1 LRVPRGVAYTG
12 LAMPIYEYRR
22 PDGTT
27 FELLQSFSDDALTTD
42 PETGVP
48 VQKVLHA
55 PAIHFKGKGFHN
67 TDYGTRKRN
76 RELERSASE
85 GADKTDAKAADKAAA
100 KADGA
105 SGSSSSSGSS
115 SDGGGGA
122 SSNGAGGG
130 TAKADKPAAKKDR
143 KAA

>member
-1 LRVPRGVAYTG
+1 
-12 LAMPIYEYRR
+12 MPIYEYRR

-27 FELLQSFSDDALTTD
+27 FDVLQSFSEDTLTVD

-67 TDYGTRKRN
+67 TDYGTRNRN
-76 RELERSASE
+76 RELEKSAAD
-85 GADKTDAKAADKAAA
+85 GADKNDAKSADKQKDK
-100 KADGA
+100 KAGSSSSSSSSDGGSS
-105 SGSSSSSGSS
+105 SGSSSSSSSSNGSS
-115 SDGGGGA
+115 S
-122 SSNGAGGG
+122 
-130 TAKADKPAAKKDR
+130 ADKAKSGGSDSKKSP